1 MIVLDSSALIAIY
14 NDEPERQDFEVTL
27 ARSRA
32 SVLPACVYVE
42 TVMTLSRHSKSRQ
55 WIDATLVDYDIRVAP
70 IDEAVARRAA
80 DAFELYGR
88 GRGHRA
94 RLNFGDCLVYA
105 VAKSLDAP
113 LLFKGDDFRL
123 TDVTPAL

>member
-1 MIVLDSSALIAIY
+1 MIVLDSSALVAIY
-14 NDEPERQDFEVTL
+14 NDEPERPDFEVTL

-55 WIDATLVDYDIRVAP
+55 WIDATLADYDIRVTP

-105 VAKSLDAP
+105 VAKSL
-113 LLFKGDDFRL
+113 
-123 TDVTPAL
+123 